1 MAEIGGLPQ
10 KLEDSDQTYS
20 EIATINRRM
29 NLLENRLKNI
39 GDQVNLIEN
48 SLNEKHKS
56 ANSGISDLDGRFTNF
71 KNKTD
76 ELESEIQRLT
86 SIVGN
91 FATKQDIKVLERY
104 INFWDPI
111 KNK

>member
-10 KLEDSDQTYS
+10 KLENSDQTYS

-29 NLLENRLKNI
+29 NLLENRLRNI

-48 SLNEKHKS
+48 KLNEKQKS
-56 ANSGISDLDGRFTNF
+56 PNSEITDLDETLNNL
-71 KNKTD
+71 KNKID
-76 ELESEIQRLT
+76 ALDSEIRRLT
-86 SIVGN
+86 SVVGN